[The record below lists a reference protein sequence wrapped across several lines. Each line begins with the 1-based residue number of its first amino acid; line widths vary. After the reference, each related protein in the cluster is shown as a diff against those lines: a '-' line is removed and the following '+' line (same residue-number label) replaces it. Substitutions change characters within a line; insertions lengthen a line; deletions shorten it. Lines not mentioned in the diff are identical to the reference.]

1 MLSRALPAETATS
14 PATLMMDV
22 TRLTSL
28 AESAL
33 PLTTPLEDLMRASY
47 ELKHSLTR
55 TRVMSEALNDG
66 IITDDSERIKYLQA
80 ICHEVSNLDNL
91 ASKLIE
97 LTRHSITD
105 S

>member
-1 MLSRALPAETATS
+1 
-14 PATLMMDV
+14 
-22 TRLTSL
+22 
-28 AESAL
+28 
-33 PLTTPLEDLMRASY
+33 
-47 ELKHSLTR
+47 
-55 TRVMSEALNDG
+55 MSEALNDG
-66 IITDDSERIKYLQA
+66 IITDGSERSKYLQA

>member
-1 MLSRALPAETATS
+1 MLSRALPAESDTS
-14 PATLMMDV
+14 PAPRVDL

-55 TRVMSEALNDG
+55 TRVMSEALSDG
-66 IITDDSERIKYLQA
+66 VIPDDSEKIKYLNA
-80 ICHEVSNLDNL
+80 ICAEVSNLDNL
-91 ASKLIE
+91 ASRLIE
-97 LTRHSITD
+97 LTRRSITD